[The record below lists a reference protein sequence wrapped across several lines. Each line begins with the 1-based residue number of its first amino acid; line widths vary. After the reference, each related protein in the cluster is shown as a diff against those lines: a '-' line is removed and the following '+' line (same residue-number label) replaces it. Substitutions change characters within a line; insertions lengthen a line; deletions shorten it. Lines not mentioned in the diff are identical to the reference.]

1 MHKTLALG
9 VLFVFALS
17 GQAQSG
23 NQSLISTS
31 DTETISAAGT
41 LQVTSVSP
49 KTEVPKT
56 PAAAKAPQLNPTL
69 VALRNMQDAA
79 SQMLHQFDRYQR
91 EKAKFQQDP
100 TMMKDSAIRS
110 ELQAIQA
117 PESGAYRGTTDLLQ
131 DLEGLKNLVN
141 RVLEANKTK

>member
-1 MHKTLALG
+1 MG
-9 VLFVFALS
+9 VKNTKFR
-17 GQAQSG
+17 GQVRQY
-23 NQSLISTS
+23 
-31 DTETISAAGT
+31 
-41 LQVTSVSP
+41 
-49 KTEVPKT
+49 
-56 PAAAKAPQLNPTL
+56 
-69 VALRNMQDAA
+69 
-79 SQMLHQFDRYQR
+79 DRYQR

-131 DLEGLKNLVN
+131 DLEGLINLVN